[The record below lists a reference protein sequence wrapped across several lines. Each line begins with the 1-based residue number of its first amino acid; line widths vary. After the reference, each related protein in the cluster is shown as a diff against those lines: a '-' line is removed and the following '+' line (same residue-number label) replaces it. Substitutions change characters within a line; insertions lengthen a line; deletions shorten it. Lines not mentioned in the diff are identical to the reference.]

1 MPHISFSELKNWSFC
16 PFYHKLTYID
26 KLKGFAGNEY
36 TAFGTAIHTICENK
50 LLKKSAD
57 SYEEFKSE
65 FIEEISKL
73 PQDLDLNEKLI
84 VEMGSQAE
92 KIIPQIEPSL
102 ESYFKDGYEVLGT
115 EEPLMESI
123 GDTEYNFKGFIDAIL
138 KTPDGKIHLID
149 WKSCSWGWDARRK
162 ADPLVNYQLTFYKIF
177 YAQKHGIDLK
187 NIETHFALLKRTA
200 KSNNVEFSELQVL
213 LKNKAMQW
221 SFETK
226 VYSISKKRILL
237 KIKDRVQNANFIKQN
252 IARREKMTTEKKK
265 NFIHF

>member
-73 PQDLDLNEKLI
+73 PEDLDLNEKLI

-200 KSNNVEFSELQVL
+200 KSNNVELFRVTSAAKKQSNAMELL
-213 LKNKAMQW
+213 NKGL
-221 SFETK
+221 F
-226 VYSISKKRILL
+226 
-237 KIKDRVQNANFIKQN
+237 N
-252 IARREKMTTEKKK
+252 IQKK
-265 NFIHF
+265 NFIKDKRSCAKCEFYKTEHCP